1 MLDGMS
7 SVLEQIQTGF
17 MDLRREID
25 RSLAISLVN
34 GEIQSLSDSETGAF
48 FARAIS
54 DGGLATHCFSL
65 ESDMKKELD
74 HVAALAGKSGKFK
87 NTKIKFAKAA
97 AVVDNVTIS
106 PLKHPEQVSL
116 EEKVNLLKHY
126 DKIVRKND
134 AIAQCDLSYLE
145 LYKRKWLVNSDGTKL
160 YQDQLICFIS
170 GLIVAK
176 DGARMEDVRVAIG
189 GSDDFARLENR
200 EDVFENKARIAIDLL
215 KADKVPSGVCTVLL
229 DPLMTGLF
237 VHESFGHFS
246 EADLVVKNP
255 ALLKKLQIGTHIA
268 SDVFSVIDDGTKK
281 GIPGYW
287 EYDDE
292 GVKSRAT
299 SLISKGVLT
308 GRMHNRETAAIMG
321 EPLSGNAV
329 SESCRHVP
337 LVRMSNIYVV
347 PGSKSFEEILS
358 SVKDGVYVCG
368 PKGGQTMGDLY
379 SFGAQYGYMI
389 KDGKLQQMVSG
400 INLSG
405 NLFNTLKNIEAVGND
420 LSFRE
425 VGGCGKGGQIN
436 VKSGLG
442 GPHMLVKSVT
452 VG

>member
-1 MLDGMS
+1 MS
-7 SVLEQIQTGF
+7 IELGKIPAGF
-17 MDLRREID
+17 VDLRREID
-25 RSLAISLVN
+25 SSLSISLVN
-34 GEIQSLSDSETGAF
+34 GEVQSLSDSETGAYF
-48 FARAIS
+48 SRVIA

-65 ESDMKKELD
+65 ESDMKKELLYT
-74 HVAALAGKSGKFK
+74 ASLASKSGKYK
-87 NTKIKFAKAA
+87 SEKVKFANAP
-97 AVVDNVTIS
+97 VVEDKVKIS
-106 PLKHPEQVSL
+106 PVKHPHSISV
-116 EEKVNLLKHY
+116 EEKVQLLEKY

-134 AIAQCDLSYLE
+134 KIAQCDLSYLE
-145 LYKRKWLVNSDGTKL
+145 LNKRKWLVNSDGTKL
-160 YQDQLICFIS
+160 FQDQLICFVT

-176 DGARMEDVRVAIG
+176 DGDRMEDVRVAVG
-189 GSDDFARLENR
+189 GSEDFSNLENR
-200 EDVFENKARIAIDLL
+200 EDVFEGKAKIAIDLL
-215 KADKVPSGVCTVLL
+215 KSPAVPSGVSTILL

-255 ALLKKLQIGTHIA
+255 ALLQKLQIGIRLA
-268 SDVFSVIDDGTKK
+268 SEVFSVIDDGTRK

-299 SLISKGVLT
+299 SLINNGILT
-308 GRMHNRETAAIMG
+308 GRMHNRETAAIMD
-321 EPLSGNAV
+321 EPLTGNAV
-329 SESCRHVP
+329 AESCRHNP
-337 LVRMSNIYVV
+337 LVRMSNIYVK
-347 PGSKSFEEILS
+347 PGEKTLDEIIDG
-358 SVKDGVYVCG
+358 VKDGVYVCG

-389 KDGKLQQMVSG
+389 KDGKLQEMVSG

-405 NLFNTLKNIEAVGND
+405 NLFTTLKNIKEVGND

-425 VGGCGKGGQIN
+425 VGGCGKGGQLN

-442 GPHMLVKSVT
+442 GPHMLVDGVT